1 MSNIFC
7 MFATQYKKYIIIMK
21 QKWYKSRVMLYVIY
35 ATFYLALSKILSFEQ
50 SVICGLGAI
59 LGEMH
64 YNDK

>member
-1 MSNIFC
+1 
-7 MFATQYKKYIIIMK
+7 MK

-35 ATFYLALSKILSFEQ
+35 ATLYLALSKILSFEQ
-50 SVICGLGAI
+50 SVICALGAI